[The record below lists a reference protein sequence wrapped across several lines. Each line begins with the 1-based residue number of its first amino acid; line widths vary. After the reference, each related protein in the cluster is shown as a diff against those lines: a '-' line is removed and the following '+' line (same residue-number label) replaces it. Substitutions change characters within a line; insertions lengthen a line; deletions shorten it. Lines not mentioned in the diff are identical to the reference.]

1 MARSTNRLCNV
12 IAHQQL
18 EVLPAGDAVPVLNH
32 RRPLPYD
39 CEAVTL
45 SGAELPVRRECVAS
59 TREADMEVNGTGP
72 VGGPGSVQ
80 PSHLNSADS
89 TPQADFGGLEMPQ
102 DEVDISS
109 AARLLDQLN
118 DPQVR
123 AARLAE
129 IKAAIEAGTYETE
142 HKLEAALDK
151 LLTDIR
157 REGL

>member
-1 MARSTNRLCNV
+1 M
-12 IAHQQL
+12 
-18 EVLPAGDAVPVLNH
+18 
-32 RRPLPYD
+32 
-39 CEAVTL
+39 
-45 SGAELPVRRECVAS
+45 
-59 TREADMEVNGTGP
+59 
-72 VGGPGSVQ
+72 GGPGPVQ

-89 TPQADFGGLEMPQ
+89 TPPADFGGLEIPE

-129 IKAAIEAGTYETE
+129 IKAAIDAGTYETE
-142 HKLEAALDK
+142 DKLEAALDK

-157 REGL
+157 QEGL